1 MLLHSYRFWQL
12 LTLPIC
18 FGSLHRLLFV
28 HLIVI
33 PGEHSPAWFR
43 LVHDAGKQVRY
54 DRNQAAATFYV
65 RCGSDLKLG
74 YNWIKPLWPKGGITL
89 LDIQS
94 MCLCVEKC
102 VECSCM
108 FINHD
113 ESIPDV
119 SSQTVSCTH
128 TIKGETGLYCNGFNL
143 WIAFLNPV
151 QCFLFP
157 IKHCFV
163 LESKKYTTYFLT
175 FPIQMLR
182 KGQVRT
188 YLFICAQPS
197 YVILWLLHN
206 AKNGQILWSFTAF
219 LKRLFPQTSSAWFV
233 SVTGSVGVPGCS
245 CQVFIEFIFILF

>member
-1 MLLHSYRFWQL
+1 MTWGRIQVSVRHLFEITPASLHTAQYKVNAQSLFLFISLFLHGCIHKMLLHSYRFWQL

-74 YNWIKPLWPKGGITL
+74 YNWIKPLWPQGGITL

-128 TIKGETGLYCNGFNL
+128 TI
-143 WIAFLNPV
+143 V
-151 QCFLFP
+151 M
-157 IKHCFV
+157 V
-163 LESKKYTTYFLT
+163 LT
-175 FPIQMLR
+175 FELP
-182 KGQVRT
+182 
-188 YLFICAQPS
+188 F
-197 YVILWLLHN
+197 W
-206 AKNGQILWSFTAF
+206 
-219 LKRLFPQTSSAWFV
+219 
-233 SVTGSVGVPGCS
+233 
-245 CQVFIEFIFILF
+245 ILFNVSFFQ

>member
-1 MLLHSYRFWQL
+1 MGAKRDEGCHIAWWPGEGYRCLSGICSKSPLHHFRLHNTRSTHNLPFLFISLFLHGCIHKMLLHSYRFWQL

-89 LDIQS
+89 HDIQS
-94 MCLCVEKC
+94 MCLCVERC

-151 QCFLFP
+151 
-157 IKHCFV
+157 
-163 LESKKYTTYFLT
+163 
-175 FPIQMLR
+175 
-182 KGQVRT
+182 
-188 YLFICAQPS
+188 
-197 YVILWLLHN
+197 
-206 AKNGQILWSFTAF
+206 
-219 LKRLFPQTSSAWFV
+219 
-233 SVTGSVGVPGCS
+233 
-245 CQVFIEFIFILF
+245 